1 MNEILSQQKDNIA
14 LVTAVIKKEDSLYDN
29 KDAMQN
35 VEAFFKSQVQ
45 VYDAAVKMLDDLS
58 NELDYISHEEEA
70 NKALNRIRLLVLVQ
84 NKFDYN

>member
-1 MNEILSQQKDNIA
+1 MTRLFCRRS
-14 LVTAVIKKEDSLYDN
+14 TASYKENGY
-29 KDAMQN
+29 

-58 NELDYISHEEEA
+58 NQLDYISHEEEA

-84 NKFDYN
+84 NKFDYNCIPELNTLMKTV